1 MSALCLES
9 WDKISDLR
17 LRCREFSNS
26 HACQADTAFFT
37 LVHSYDR
44 GGSYLQGAQI
54 KHAQEIAVNHHR
66 PFFHGHK

>member
-1 MSALCLES
+1 VTYDYAAENLAIVM
-9 WDKISDLR
+9 
-17 LRCREFSNS
+17 
-26 HACQADTAFFT
+26 HAKQT
-37 LVHSYDR
+37 LHFVHSYDR